1 MKYQT
6 NKAEIDRNEIIQ
18 IEKEAARHADYT
30 GIEKPP
36 SVTNNGRSMKFNQLV
51 SFFDNISTEKDTLK
65 RSRKLE
71 KLFDVSIS
79 LSPYFVDTTSVSSQT
94 IWQ

>member
-6 NKAEIDRNEIIQ
+6 NKAEIDRNEIIR
-18 IEKEAARHADYT
+18 IEKEAANYADYT
-30 GIEKPP
+30 GIEKPQ

-51 SFFDNISTEKDTLK
+51 SFFDNISAEKDTVK

-71 KLFDVSIS
+71 KLFDVSIPYLSIS
-79 LSPYFVDTTSVSSQT
+79 LTTTSVSSQT
-94 IWQ
+94 IR